1 MWVWPTPPTPEAPHE
16 GVACVLPCNT
26 ITLERFQFS
35 KPTKRTKLS
44 WPTKHTNQRR
54 KTMFKIH
61 PGNGKRDIDVAD
73 EMCRAIKAAVYQFK
87 DRVPLATAIGVLEI
101 AKREILEE
109 H

>member
-1 MWVWPTPPTPEAPHE
+1 
-16 GVACVLPCNT
+16 
-26 ITLERFQFS
+26 
-35 KPTKRTKLS
+35 
-44 WPTKHTNQRR
+44 
-54 KTMFKIH
+54 MFKIH
-61 PGNGKRDIDVAD
+61 PGDGKRDIDVAD